1 MIYLLGFGGTIWQIL
16 PLNINQECADVSD
29 PAPTVSQDIV
39 ALWLLFAATQCIVS
53 GAHGYG

>member
-1 MIYLLGFGGTIWQIL
+1 MIHSLGFGGTIWQIL
-16 PLNINQECADVSD
+16 PLNIDQECADVSD

-39 ALWLLFAATQCIVS
+39 AFRLFFAAALCIVS